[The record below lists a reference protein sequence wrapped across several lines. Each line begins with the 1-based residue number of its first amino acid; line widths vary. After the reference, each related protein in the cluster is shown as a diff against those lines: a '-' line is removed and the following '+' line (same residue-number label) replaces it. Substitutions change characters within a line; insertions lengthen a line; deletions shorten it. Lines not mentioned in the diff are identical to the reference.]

1 MVQILIF
8 VILTATVAYFAQK
21 RFRAISRNIN
31 LGIKS
36 NINDN
41 TSKRWKN
48 MILFALGQKK
58 MFDRPVSG
66 IFHLFIYLAFL
77 FTQIE
82 LLEIIADGL
91 SGKHRLFAAPLG
103 PLYNVLINFIEFL
116 SLFAFIGTLVF
127 LYRRNIMRIFRF
139 QKPELNG
146 WPRLDAN
153 LILLGEIILIIGVFT
168 MNSAD
173 GLLQSL
179 DPAHY
184 PSTGR
189 LYISSFISDQ
199 FLIDATK
206 ESLIILERFGWW
218 LHLIAI
224 FGFILY
230 LPYSKHLHIFLAFPN
245 SYYSRLSPRGQ
256 MVNIPVIENEARS
269 MIGLATKEGLE
280 TQEIFGASDVFHMNW
295 QTLLEAYSCTECG
308 RCTASCPAS
317 QTGKSLSPRKVV
329 MNIRDRMEEIG
340 KNIDDGKQMVS
351 SYDDGRSLF
360 DYISREEIYACTSC
374 NACVEAC
381 PVLINPLEPIL
392 AMRRYDILMNSGGP
406 SEWLSMFNSL
416 ENNQSVW
423 QIPESRSAWTHKV

>member
-1 MVQILIF
+1 
-8 VILTATVAYFAQK
+8 
-21 RFRAISRNIN
+21 
-31 LGIKS
+31 
-36 NINDN
+36 
-41 TSKRWKN
+41 
-48 MILFALGQKK
+48 
-58 MFDRPVSG
+58 
-66 IFHLFIYLAFL
+66 
-77 FTQIE
+77 
-82 LLEIIADGL
+82 
-91 SGKHRLFAAPLG
+91 
-103 PLYNVLINFIEFL
+103 
-116 SLFAFIGTLVF
+116 
-127 LYRRNIMRIFRF
+127 
-139 QKPELNG
+139 
-146 WPRLDAN
+146 
-153 LILLGEIILIIGVFT
+153 
-168 MNSAD
+168 
-173 GLLQSL
+173 
-179 DPAHY
+179 
-184 PSTGR
+184 
-189 LYISSFISDQ
+189 
-199 FLIDATK
+199 
-206 ESLIILERFGWW
+206 
-218 LHLIAI
+218 
-224 FGFILY
+224 
-230 LPYSKHLHIFLAFPN
+230 
-245 SYYSRLSPRGQ
+245 